1 MVPDSDEINL
11 STVELQVL
19 TELDR
24 LVDFKH
30 FIVHRLIC
38 NQFEGNRQKYFCL
51 VIEVKSVPKAG
62 VYIT

>member
-24 LVDFKH
+24 LVSGLER
-30 FIVHRLIC
+30 FIIIIVSEL
-38 NQFEGNRQKYFCL
+38 FFD
-51 VIEVKSVPKAG
+51 
-62 VYIT
+62 

>member
-24 LVDFKH
+24 LVDSNK
-30 FIVHRLIC
+30 I
-38 NQFEGNRQKYFCL
+38 
-51 VIEVKSVPKAG
+51 
-62 VYIT
+62 

>member
-24 LVDFKH
+24 LVELFQDCFTG
-30 FIVHRLIC
+30 LIKF
-38 NQFEGNRQKYFCL
+38 N
-51 VIEVKSVPKAG
+51 
-62 VYIT
+62 

>member
-24 LVDFKH
+24 LVKLNDLFLSS
-30 FIVHRLIC
+30 VLID
-38 NQFEGNRQKYFCL
+38 
-51 VIEVKSVPKAG
+51 
-62 VYIT
+62 

>member
-24 LVDFKH
+24 LVELKH
-30 FIVHRLIC
+30 FIVLGLTF
-38 NQFEGNRQKYFCL
+38 N
-51 VIEVKSVPKAG
+51 
-62 VYIT
+62 